1 MEGIIIN
8 HENNRVA
15 ASLEHGV
22 FCVIITIL
30 PDNMQISYVGLN
42 SSDYVTWYDSR
53 LKKGDRIV
61 IKIAD
66 IEENSKLI
74 DVCPRNREEML
85 QEYFR
90 LKSQLKNEGL
100 I

>member
-8 HENNRVA
+8 HQNSQVA
-15 ASLEHGV
+15 ASLEHGT

-30 PDNMQISYVGLN
+30 PDNMRINYGGLN
-42 SSDYVTWYDSR
+42 MSDYVTWYNSW

-74 DVCPRNREEML
+74 DTRPRSREEML